1 MDTSWSTR
9 LPGSIFFFLVLLGAV
24 RANLYAA
31 HMPATVASH
40 FGAHGRAN
48 GWQSQTGFFGLDVVV
63 MVLAAVIAFGVPRV
77 MMVVPPAAINLPNKA
92 FWFGPQQR
100 ESTLAFFRAQ
110 FAWFGSALLAFL
122 LVVNELVFR
131 ANLTSPRQL
140 SNTAFAA
147 ALVLF
152 LAFSGFWTIRM
163 ILHFSRKPTG

>member
-1 MDTSWSTR
+1 M
-9 LPGSIFFFLVLLGAV
+9 PGSIFFFLVLLGAV

-31 HMPATVASH
+31 HLPATMASH
-40 FGAHGRAN
+40 FGGDGRAN
-48 GWQSQTGFFGLDVVV
+48 GWQSQTGFFTLDVAVT
-63 MVLAAVIAFGVPRV
+63 VLAAVIAFIVPRI
-77 MMVVPPAAINLPNKA
+77 MTVVPPSAINLPNRE

-100 ESTLAFFRAQ
+100 EGTVAFFRAQ
-110 FAWFGSALLAFL
+110 FAWFGCALLAFL